1 MNLLDPQGPVAAAN
15 STILV
20 DSVFIMLAI
29 VVPTIIAIL
38 AFAFWFRASNTT
50 ARFQNLGS
58 DAPAMALK
66 QLTQF
71 VHQQAAV
78 MAFADVFLILTVV
91 FVAIAAG
98 GLAMKRPAAP
108 AAGAGGH

>member
-38 AFAFWFRASNTT
+38 AFAFWFRASNPKATSHPDFVYPG
-50 ARFQNLGS
+50 AVEMVVWRIPALPALLLGG
-58 DAPAMALK
+58 
-66 QLTQF
+66 
-71 VHQQAAV
+71 
-78 MAFADVFLILTVV
+78 
-91 FVAIAAG
+91 VAWIG
-98 GLAMKRPAAP
+98 SRPLDPAAP
-108 AAGAGGH
+108 VPGTGRPVRIQDETPD